1 MAEHGPAVRGEVEPP
16 GCCREPERQ
25 SEPWTPASRR
35 KRRKRAEIADGDVL
49 GDERK
54 KEAGARVVADRGDRA
69 ASGQQDV
76 RDEDG
81 HGDAGAGQQLV
92 RVVAHAGL
100 ERADTWRSFTWYDG
114 RKKVKEE
121 ESGGRRHCR

>member
-16 GCCREPERQ
+16 GCGREPERQ

-54 KEAGARVVADRGDRA
+54 KKETGAQIVADRGDGA
-69 ASGQQDV
+69 ASGQ
-76 RDEDG
+76 
-81 HGDAGAGQQLV
+81 
-92 RVVAHAGL
+92 
-100 ERADTWRSFTWYDG
+100 
-114 RKKVKEE
+114 
-121 ESGGRRHCR
+121 